1 MKSLCKIAIVALTLL
16 HIIKLFMPINL
27 VLLTFFTLL
36 LLVFGLSMQKRGFR
50 NITLFFF
57 ALGIALLVYFELPL
71 TIWMQSLTSMTNI
84 IAIIVVMQLF
94 SIPIEVGHYS
104 DTVEYWLKRLFKK
117 ESSLYLFAMI
127 VTNLFASF
135 LLFGTVPVMVS
146 LFNKA
151 LKNNVAEYQRFF
163 ATAIMRG
170 YTLALFW
177 APGAIIILLVMQV
190 THVAWSE
197 LFLPGLLLS
206 LMGLLTSYLLEHFS
220 RLNKPIVSISEALH
234 TSSSIAKNAPKQTAH
249 ILLVI
254 LSLIVCI
261 SLFENFSVAAGTGRI
276 LLAGLIVS
284 TIWIAYYRK
293 RAELKT
299 VLKNYGESGIMQAT
313 DFSVFFIAVGLFA
326 GAVDHSGILGYIQ
339 PLLQESVNHLG
350 IFSVIVIPLL
360 FILVSICGIHPL
372 VLAIIF
378 GKILLAVSLPLP
390 PVSIALILL
399 LSASIS
405 FIISPFAGMSLMTA
419 KYLNVTPLEVS
430 IKWNLLF
437 CTLFL
442 IEGLM
447 FAYFWNT

>member
-1 MKSLCKIAIVALTLL
+1 MNNICKMALLVITLL
-16 HIIKLFMPINL
+16 HVTQLFMPVSL
-27 VLLTFFTLL
+27 ELLTFFTALL
-36 LLVFGLSMQKRGFR
+36 FGVGLFIQKSGFR
-50 NITLFFF
+50 TITLFFF
-57 ALGIALLVYFELPL
+57 TLGTLILIYYKLPFS
-71 TIWMQSLTSMTNI
+71 IGMQSLTSMTNI

-104 DTVEYWLKRLFKK
+104 DTVEYWLKKLFKK

-151 LKNNVAEYQRFF
+151 LKNSVSQYQRFF

-190 THVAWSE
+190 THVSWSQ
-197 LFLPGLLLS
+197 LFVPGLLLS
-206 LMGLLTSYLLEHFS
+206 LIGMLTSYALEHFT
-220 RLNKPIVSISEALH
+220 RLNKPIVTMSEMLS

-249 ILLVI
+249 IILVI
-254 LSLIVCI
+254 ISLIVGI
-261 SLFENFSVAAGTGRI
+261 GFLERFSIATGTGRI

-293 RAELKT
+293 KPEFKT

-326 GAVDHSGILGYIQ
+326 GAVDHSGILSYIQ

-350 IFSVIVIPLL
+350 IFSILVIPLL
-360 FILVSICGIHPL
+360 FIFIALCGIHPL
-372 VLAIIF
+372 VLAVMF
-378 GKILLAVSLPLP
+378 GKILLSVSLPLSS
-390 PVSIALILL
+390 VSIALILL
-399 LSASIS
+399 LSAAIS

-419 KYLNVTPLEVS
+419 KFLHVTPLEVS
-430 IKWNLLF
+430 LKWNLLF
-437 CTLFL
+437 CSLFL
-442 IEGLM
+442 VEGLV
-447 FAYFWNT
+447 FAYLWQG

>member
-1 MKSLCKIAIVALTLL
+1 MNTLCKMALLVITLL
-16 HIIKLFMPINL
+16 HVTQLFMPVSL
-27 VLLTFFTLL
+27 ELLTFFTALL
-36 LLVFGLSMQKRGFR
+36 FVLGLFIQKSGFR
-50 NITLFFF
+50 TITLFFF
-57 ALGIALLVYFELPL
+57 TLGTLILIYYKLPFS
-71 TIWMQSLTSMTNI
+71 IGMQSLTSMTNI

-117 ESSLYLFAMI
+117 ESSLYLFAML

-151 LKNNVAEYQRFF
+151 LKNSVSQYQRFF

-190 THVAWSE
+190 THVSWSQ
-197 LFLPGLLLS
+197 LFVPGLLLS
-206 LMGLLTSYLLEHFS
+206 AIGLLTSYALEHFT
-220 RLNKPIVSISEALH
+220 RMNKPIISLPD
-234 TSSSIAKNAPKQTAH
+234 SSSIAKNAPKQTAH
-249 ILLVI
+249 IILVI
-254 LSLIVCI
+254 ISLIVGI
-261 SLFENFSVAAGTGRI
+261 GLLERFSIATGTGRI

-284 TIWIAYYRK
+284 TIWIMYYRNQP
-293 RAELKT
+293 EIKT

-326 GAVDHSGILGYIQ
+326 GAVDHSGILSYIQ

-350 IFSVIVIPLL
+350 ILSILVIPLL
-360 FILVSICGIHPL
+360 FIFIALCGIHPL
-372 VLAIIF
+372 VLAVMF
-378 GKILLAVSLPLP
+378 GKILLSVSLPLSS
-390 PVSIALILL
+390 VSIALILL
-399 LSASIS
+399 LSAAIS

-419 KYLNVTPLEVS
+419 KFLHVTPLEVS
-430 IKWNLLF
+430 LKWNVLF

-442 IEGLM
+442 VEGLV
-447 FAYFWNT
+447 FAYLWQG

>member
-1 MKSLCKIAIVALTLL
+1 MNTLCKMALLVITLL
-16 HIIKLFMPINL
+16 HVTQLFMPVSL
-27 VLLTFFTLL
+27 ELLAFFTALL
-36 LLVFGLSMQKRGFR
+36 FGVGLGMQKSGFR
-50 NITLFFF
+50 TITLFFF
-57 ALGIALLVYFELPL
+57 TLGTLILIYYKLPFS
-71 TIWMQSLTSMTNI
+71 IGMQSLTSMTNI

-117 ESSLYLFAMI
+117 ESSLYLFAML

-151 LKNNVAEYQRFF
+151 LKNSVSQYQRFF

-190 THVAWSE
+190 THVSWSQ
-197 LFLPGLLLS
+197 LFVPGLLLS
-206 LMGLLTSYLLEHFS
+206 AIGLLTSYALEHFT
-220 RLNKPIVSISEALH
+220 RLNKPIISMSETLPD
-234 TSSSIAKNAPKQTAH
+234 SSNIAKNAPKQTAH

-254 LSLIVCI
+254 ISLIVGI
-261 SLFENFSVAAGTGRI
+261 GLLERFSIATGTGRI

-284 TIWIAYYRK
+284 TIWIMYYRK

-326 GAVDHSGILGYIQ
+326 GAVDHSGILVHIQ

-350 IFSVIVIPLL
+350 IFSILVIPLL
-360 FILVSICGIHPL
+360 FILIAVCGIHPL
-372 VLAIIF
+372 VLAVMF
-378 GKILLAVSLPLP
+378 GKILLSVSLPLSS
-390 PVSIALILL
+390 VSIALILL
-399 LSASIS
+399 LSAAIS

-419 KYLNVTPLEVS
+419 KFLHVTPLEVS
-430 IKWNLLF
+430 LKWNLLF

-442 IEGLM
+442 IEGLV
-447 FAYFWNT
+447 FAYLW

>member
-1 MKSLCKIAIVALTLL
+1 MNNICKMALLVITLL
-16 HIIKLFMPINL
+16 HVTQLFMPVSL
-27 VLLTFFTLL
+27 ELLTFFTALL
-36 LLVFGLSMQKRGFR
+36 FGVGLFIQKSGFR
-50 NITLFFF
+50 TITLFFF
-57 ALGIALLVYFELPL
+57 TLGTLILIYYKLPFS
-71 TIWMQSLTSMTNI
+71 IGMQSLTSMTNI

-117 ESSLYLFAMI
+117 ESSLYLFAML

-151 LKNNVAEYQRFF
+151 LKNSVSQYQRFF

-190 THVAWSE
+190 THVSWSQ
-197 LFLPGLLLS
+197 LFVPGLLLS
-206 LMGLLTSYLLEHFS
+206 AIGLLTSYALEHFT
-220 RLNKPIVSISEALH
+220 RMNKPIISLPD
-234 TSSSIAKNAPKQTAH
+234 SSSIAKNAPKQTAH
-249 ILLVI
+249 IILVI
-254 LSLIVCI
+254 ISLIVGI
-261 SLFENFSVAAGTGRI
+261 GLLERFSIATGTGRI

-284 TIWIAYYRK
+284 TIWIMYYRNQP
-293 RAELKT
+293 EIKT

-326 GAVDHSGILGYIQ
+326 GAVDHSGILSYIQ

-350 IFSVIVIPLL
+350 ILSILVIPLL
-360 FILVSICGIHPL
+360 FIFIALCGIHPL
-372 VLAIIF
+372 VLAVMF
-378 GKILLAVSLPLP
+378 GKILLSVSLPLSS
-390 PVSIALILL
+390 VSIALILL
-399 LSASIS
+399 LSAAIS

-419 KYLNVTPLEVS
+419 KFLHVTPLEVS
-430 IKWNLLF
+430 LKWNVLF

-442 IEGLM
+442 VEGLV
-447 FAYFWNT
+447 FAYVWHG

>member
-1 MKSLCKIAIVALTLL
+1 MALLVITLL
-16 HIIKLFMPINL
+16 HVTQLFMPVSL
-27 VLLTFFTLL
+27 ELLTFFTALL
-36 LLVFGLSMQKRGFR
+36 FGVGLFIQKSGFR
-50 NITLFFF
+50 TITLFFF
-57 ALGIALLVYFELPL
+57 TLGTLILIYYKLPFS
-71 TIWMQSLTSMTNI
+71 IGMQSLTSMTNI

-117 ESSLYLFAMI
+117 ESSLYLFSML

-151 LKNNVAEYQRFF
+151 LKNSVSQYQRFF

-190 THVAWSE
+190 THVLWSQ

-206 LMGLLTSYLLEHFS
+206 LIGMLTSYTLEHFT
-220 RLNKPIVSISEALH
+220 RLNRPIISMSETLPA
-234 TSSSIAKNAPKQTAH
+234 SSSIAKNAPKQTVH
-249 ILLVI
+249 IILVI
-254 LSLIVCI
+254 ISLIVGI
-261 SLFENFSVAAGTGRI
+261 GLLERFSIATGTGRI

-293 RAELKT
+293 KPEFKT

-326 GAVDHSGILGYIQ
+326 GAVDHSGILSYIQ

-350 IFSVIVIPLL
+350 IFSILVIPLL
-360 FILVSICGIHPL
+360 FIFIALCGIHPL
-372 VLAIIF
+372 VLAVMF
-378 GKILLAVSLPLP
+378 GKILLSVSLPLSS
-390 PVSIALILL
+390 VSIALILL
-399 LSASIS
+399 LSAAIS

-419 KYLNVTPLEVS
+419 KFLHVTPLEVS
-430 IKWNLLF
+430 LKWNLLF

-442 IEGLM
+442 VEGLV
-447 FAYFWNT
+447 FAYLWQG

>member
-1 MKSLCKIAIVALTLL
+1 MALLVITLL
-16 HIIKLFMPINL
+16 HVTQLFMPVSL
-27 VLLTFFTLL
+27 ELLTFFTALL
-36 LLVFGLSMQKRGFR
+36 FGVGLFIQKSGFR
-50 NITLFFF
+50 TITLFFF
-57 ALGIALLVYFELPL
+57 TLGTLILIYYKLPFS
-71 TIWMQSLTSMTNI
+71 IGMQSLTSMTNI

-117 ESSLYLFAMI
+117 ESSLYLFAML

-151 LKNNVAEYQRFF
+151 LKNSVSQYQRFF

-190 THVAWSE
+190 THVSWSQ

-206 LMGLLTSYLLEHFS
+206 LIGMLTSYALEHFT
-220 RLNKPIVSISEALH
+220 RLNKPIISLSETLP
-234 TSSSIAKNAPKQTAH
+234 TSSSIAQNAPKQTVH
-249 ILLVI
+249 IILVI
-254 LSLIVCI
+254 ISLIVGI
-261 SLFENFSVAAGTGRI
+261 GFLERFSIATGTGRI

-284 TIWIAYYRK
+284 TIWIMYYRK
-293 RAELKT
+293 STEFKT

-326 GAVDHSGILGYIQ
+326 AAVDHSGILSYIQ

-350 IFSVIVIPLL
+350 ILSILVIPLL
-360 FILVSICGIHPL
+360 FILIALCGIHPL
-372 VLAIIF
+372 VLAVMF
-378 GKILLAVSLPLP
+378 GKILLSVSLPLSS
-390 PVSIALILL
+390 VSIALILL
-399 LSASIS
+399 LSAAIS

-419 KYLNVTPLEVS
+419 KFLHVTPLEVS
-430 IKWNLLF
+430 LKWNVLF

-442 IEGLM
+442 VEGLV
-447 FAYFWNT
+447 FAYVWHG